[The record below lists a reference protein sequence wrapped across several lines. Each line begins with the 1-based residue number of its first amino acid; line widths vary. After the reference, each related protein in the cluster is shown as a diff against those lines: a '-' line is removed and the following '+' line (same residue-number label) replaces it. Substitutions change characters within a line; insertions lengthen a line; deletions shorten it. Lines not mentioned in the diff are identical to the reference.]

1 MTHNDIYTKYMIE
14 YDKTSVTSSY
24 PSMTKTE
31 IAAVLNKAYLA
42 LIGQK
47 YTGNNTRQ
55 VPFEGD
61 NKAISDLQPL
71 IVKETIHLDP
81 AVIPENVEVGQLDPS
96 KFLYFVQCTAINGKT
111 DEETGEILISDKP
124 IPTILVSHDMAKKF
138 FETPYNKPWIKVPVC
153 YIEDNR
159 IYIVRE
165 SELDPEYEQPT
176 ISISKCNLTYI
187 KKPTEFDKNFEST
200 KEFELN
206 EQMAEEL
213 ISLAIIFT
221 LENVESPRLNTKTGI
236 KPLEA

>member
-71 IVKETIHLDP
+71 IVKETIDLVD
-81 AVIPENVEVGQLDPS
+81 AVIPLNVVIGQLDPS
-96 KFLYFVQCTAINGKT
+96 KFLYFVQCNVING
-111 DEETGEILISDKP
+111 DEETGEEY
-124 IPTILVSHDMAKKF
+124 IPAVLVSHDMARKF
-138 FETPYNKPWIKVPVC
+138 FETPYNKPWLKVPVC
-153 YIEDNR
+153 YIEDNK
-159 IYIVRE
+159 IYIVHE
-165 SELDPEYEQPT
+165 SILDPEYGQPA

-187 KKPTEFDKNFEST
+187 KKPIEFDKNFEST

-236 KPLEA
+236 KQLEA